1 MKIATIV
8 FLVLGMI
15 VTGWQNVTQAMN
27 PENLMPM
34 VNYISIALALVFGIL
49 ALVFV
54 AQNRK
59 NVAVGVCALLFSGLI
74 GGILYLCW
82 KPDSFYFTFLYSLV
96 ILISNLFSFSFIS
109 AK

>member
-54 AQNRK
+54 AQNKK
-59 NVAVGVCALLFSGLI
+59 NVAIGVCALLFSGLI
-74 GGILYLCW
+74 GGVLYLCW
-82 KPDSFYFTFLYSLV
+82 KPDSY
-96 ILISNLFSFSFIS
+96 
-109 AK
+109 